1 MGQIIANAAGV
12 ILPALIKALPITLYM
27 MVMSLIFG
35 TILAVL
41 LTAVS
46 LRSKGPAKAIA
57 SGYVTFFRGTP
68 ELVQLYLIFFGMPQ
82 ILTLLGIDISNWSAV
97 SFAIITF
104 SLNVA
109 AYLSEVMRSAYLSVE
124 PGQRDAAFSI
134 GMSNLQALRRVVLP
148 QAFAVALPNLG
159 NTCIILLKDTSLAFT
174 IGVIDIMGMAQIIS
188 ARDFGVAQVEIYIV
202 VSLIYWAM
210 CVMLEQCSAYFE
222 KIYKLGSAAL
232 T

>member
-1 MGQIIANAAGV
+1 
-12 ILPALIKALPITLYM
+12 M
-27 MVMSLIFG
+27 MVASLIFG

-41 LTAVS
+41 LTVAS
-46 LRSKGPAKAIA
+46 LKNNRPAKIIA
-57 SGYVTFFRGTP
+57 SGYITFFRSTP

-97 SFAIITF
+97 TFAIITF

-124 PGQRDAAFSI
+124 PGQQDAAFSI
-134 GMSNLQALRRVVLP
+134 GMSNLQVLQRVVLP

-159 NTCIILLKDTSLAFT
+159 NTFIILLKDTSLAFT

-222 KIYKLGSAAL
+222 KIYKLGSEAL